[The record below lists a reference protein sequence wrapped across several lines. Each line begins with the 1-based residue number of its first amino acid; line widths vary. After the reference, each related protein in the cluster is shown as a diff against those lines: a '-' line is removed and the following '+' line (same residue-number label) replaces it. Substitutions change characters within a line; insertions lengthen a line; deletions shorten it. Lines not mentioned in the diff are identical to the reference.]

1 MMIDLTYQMVL
12 STLQTA
18 GLLVGIFYY
27 IMTLRNQQKTQEMQL
42 ETRKAQL
49 FMQIYN
55 RFTEVEFRENF
66 NEVLNREW
74 VDYDDYNKKYG
85 RFTNPSAQAKS
96 SSIALF
102 FEGLG
107 ILLQK
112 GFLDVDIVGRLM
124 STPIRIYWV
133 KFYPIFNEMRATVGN
148 EEVMEYAEYLYDGVE
163 KRFKQ
168 KGISEKILNPYETEP
183 AT

>member
-1 MMIDLTYQMVL
+1 
-12 STLQTA
+12 
-18 GLLVGIFYY
+18 
-27 IMTLRNQQKTQEMQL
+27 MQL

-66 NEVLNREW
+66 NEVLSREW
-74 VDYDDYNKKYG
+74 EDYEDYNKKYG

-96 SSIALF
+96 SSVALF

-107 ILLQK
+107 ILLMK

-124 STPIRIYWV
+124 SSPVRMYWA
-133 KFYPIFNEMRATVGN
+133 KMNPIFYDMRTRMGD
-148 EEVMEYAEYLYDGVE
+148 EEVMEYAEYLYDEVDG
-163 KRFKQ
+163 RYKQ
-168 KGISEKILNPYETEP
+168 KGMAEKIIDPYEI
-183 AT
+183 